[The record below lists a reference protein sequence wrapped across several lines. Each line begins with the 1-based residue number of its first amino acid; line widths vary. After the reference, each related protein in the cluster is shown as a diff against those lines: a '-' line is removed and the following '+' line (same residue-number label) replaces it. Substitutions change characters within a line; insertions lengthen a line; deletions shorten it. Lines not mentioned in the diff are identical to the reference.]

1 MPSLCGALQMAAYT
15 LPPSRAL
22 AVTAR
27 FSPSSQFRTAELV
40 THAPQSL
47 WPGDKIFFS
56 VVERQAGGGQSYLSL
71 RTKAAGFGSRTRRR
85 EASSVRFPLS
95 SHRRREASI
104 AKKISRELDL
114 PLLDGSVTTQ
124 DLRDPAALLD
134 HISYEY
140 TRSPPP
146 QSRADGTPKLP
157 SFVLQLLDTH
167 YQLREL
173 LPPDAPPPMEKIGI
187 RPKIQPR
194 LRKGQRPPMP
204 NPLVLD
210 FQKTYLSVVHRREVD
225 RTPPLLRAA
234 VLGKQ
239 EDGPCRILDA
249 TAGLG
254 RDAFQLARAGAEV
267 ILLERNPIVFLLLQ
281 EALERARNGTV
292 AHVQEITSRMQAHHL
307 DSIDVLQDWE
317 RYQLGPRPHVIH
329 LDPMYP
335 SAKPSFSLPQYGM
348 QVARY
353 MRKLLRK
360 DDVGW
365 EESLLPLARQVALKR
380 VVVKRPKTAPQKEGV
395 GITYRS
401 RQTRYDI
408 YLRQPS
414 TPNST

>member
-22 AVTAR
+22 AVR
-27 FSPSSQFRTAELV
+27 L
-40 THAPQSL
+40 
-47 WPGDKIFFS
+47 
-56 VVERQAGGGQSYLSL
+56 
-71 RTKAAGFGSRTRRR
+71 GSRHRHSFARQSWLHTHHSLYGQVTRSFSQSSSDKQEEANRICRYARR
-85 EASSVRFPLS
+85 PLVLV
-95 SHRRREASI
+95 HALDVAKLPV